1 MNLTIGQYYPADSV
15 IHKLDARTKILATII
30 YIAALFLAKGIVG
43 YGLCILLL
51 IGIIKL
57 CKVPFKMMLSGLKS
71 IIAIIIFTVVL
82 NMLFIR
88 TGQVIFTLGIVKVTM
103 DGIIIS
109 AKLCIRL
116 VMLVLGSS
124 VLTLVTSPIALTEGI
139 EALLKPTKK
148 IGVPAHEIAMMMSIA
163 LRFIPTLIDELDK
176 IKKAQMARG
185 ADFDTGGLVAKAK
198 SMIPLLVPLFVSAF
212 RRADELAMAMEAR
225 CYRGDVNRTKMRQLK
240 YGKNDFIAYGIVVG
254 VTVLIVLSRLF
265 LGA

>member
-71 IIAIIIFTVVL
+71 IIAIIIFTVIL

-88 TGQVIFTLGIVKVTM
+88 TGQVVFALGIVKVTM

>member
-88 TGQVIFTLGIVKVTM
+88 TGQVVFALGIVKVTM

-139 EALLKPTKK
+139 EALLKLTKK

>member
-124 VLTLVTSPIALTEGI
+124 VLSLVSSPIALTEGI

-240 YGKNDFIAYGIVVG
+240 YGKNDFIAYGIVVS

>member
-103 DGIIIS
+103 DGVIIS

>member
-240 YGKNDFIAYGIVVG
+240 YGKNDFIAYGIVVS

>member
-1 MNLTIGQYYPADSV
+1 
-15 IHKLDARTKILATII
+15 
-30 YIAALFLAKGIVG
+30 
-43 YGLCILLL
+43 
-51 IGIIKL
+51 
-57 CKVPFKMMLSGLKS
+57 MMLGGLKS
-71 IIAIIIFTVVL
+71 IITIIIFTVVL
-82 NMLFIR
+82 NMIFIR
-88 TGQVIFTLGIVKVTM
+88 TGKVIFTFGILKITM
-103 DGIIIS
+103 DGVIIS

-225 CYRGDVNRTKMRQLK
+225 CYRGDVNRTKMKQLK
-240 YGKNDFIAYGIVVG
+240 YGKNDFIAYSVVIG
-254 VTVLIVLSRLF
+254 VTILIVLSRLF
-265 LGA
+265 FGA

>member
-88 TGQVIFTLGIVKVTM
+88 TGQVVFVLGIVKVTM

>member
-30 YIAALFLAKGIVG
+30 YIAALFLAKDIVG

-88 TGQVIFTLGIVKVTM
+88 TGQVVFALGIVKVTM

>member
-124 VLTLVTSPIALTEGI
+124 VLTLVTSPIALTVGI

-240 YGKNDFIAYGIVVG
+240 YGKNDFIAYGIVVS